1 MKTPGS
7 ENISTHQANAAP
19 LALNSNE
26 IRNVAPHSCGTER
39 RQEINLPI
47 VGGKFP
53 AAHGSCREFYRSDAR
68 ELSDRC
74 SCNFHLTTIGKTSS
88 SIKESLSI
96 SMFRCRLWTRCLFTF
111 TKLATSQSRCG
122 VSSLDKASTTSRSEL
137 IPKRVKPCTAS
148 SLAVTVSSS
157 AADRPGLQL
166 APAARIRTDLR
177 CRTLI
182 STPCSTLFAGSDN
195 YQWIA
200 DKR

>member
-88 SIKESLSI
+88 SIEESLSI

-148 SLAVTVSSS
+148 SLAVTEFSS
-157 AADRPGLQL
+157 AADGLGRQS

-182 STPCSTLFAGSDN
+182 STPCFTLFAASDN

-200 DKR
+200 DKQ